1 MHKCGVP
8 KYFIGISK
16 HQDAHVSESVGFRVD
31 GKMLAVIV
39 AFTFAISLVAFIG
52 ALALFLREQVLN
64 RILLILVAF
73 SAGAL
78 VGGAFLH
85 LIPEAIHEIG
95 TDEMSLFAT
104 FSYLLIG
111 YCTFFVLEQL
121 ISWHHHHA
129 TSHPKIMPF
138 SYLTLI
144 SDGIHNFIDGLVMAA
159 SFMVNL
165 QIGTTTAIAIALHE
179 IPQEIGD
186 FGVLVYGGF
195 EKAKALFLNYVS
207 AMMVVVGGIIGFV
220 LYGWIGESITLLLPF
235 AAGNFIY
242 IASTDLIPEIRFKE
256 SIVKS
261 LIRFTVFLAGIALMI
276 IFKFMSIP

>member
-1 MHKCGVP
+1 
-8 KYFIGISK
+8 
-16 HQDAHVSESVGFRVD
+16 
-31 GKMLAVIV
+31 MLIWIV
-39 AFTFAISLVAFIG
+39 ATTFLISLVAFLG
-52 ALALFLREQVLN
+52 ALALFLREKILE

-78 VGGAFLH
+78 IGGAFFH

-95 TDEMSLFAT
+95 VDEMSIFAT

-111 YCTFFVLEQL
+111 FCTFFVLEQL

-159 SFMVNL
+159 SFMVNFH
-165 QIGTTTAIAIALHE
+165 IGITTALAIALHE

-195 EKAKALFLNYVS
+195 DKVKALTLNYIS
-207 AMMVVVGGIIGFV
+207 ALTVVAGGIVGFL
-220 LYGWIGESITLLLPF
+220 LYSWLGESIAILLPF

-242 IASTDLIPEIRFKE
+242 IASADLLPEIRFKE
-256 SIVKS
+256 SIRKS
-261 LIRFTVFLAGIALMI
+261 LTRFVVFLAGIGLMI
-276 IFKFMSIP
+276 IVRFIGHS